1 MIEVVQT
8 EAIHPDWGFRRARER
23 RCLRR
28 VAPRSSRDGA
38 GTSVPSMDI
47 VELLGLNDLLAQIVL
62 AIGAAMV
69 LGNGAAVWM
78 HSTGRRPK
86 KAEGEFRPVR
96 AWWLLGVGAVITVWG
111 IASLVAG

>member
-1 MIEVVQT
+1 MIGELRNT
-8 EAIHPDWGFRRARER
+8 TIHPSRGSRPPVPLSLAG
-23 RCLRR
+23 RCL
-28 VAPRSSRDGA
+28 SNLRDGG
-38 GTSVPSMDI
+38 GTSVPAMDI

-78 HSTGRRPK
+78 HYTGRRPK
-86 KAEGEFRPVR
+86 KAEGEFRPAR
-96 AWWLLGVGAVITVWG
+96 AWWLLGVGVVITVWG